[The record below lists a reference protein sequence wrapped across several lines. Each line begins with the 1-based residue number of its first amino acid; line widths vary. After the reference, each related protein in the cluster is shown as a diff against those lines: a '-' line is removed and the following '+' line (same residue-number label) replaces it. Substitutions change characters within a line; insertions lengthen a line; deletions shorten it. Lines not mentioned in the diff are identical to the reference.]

1 MPNLLEESR
10 KAIKNDPALFNLL
23 QAAKHTLGSYIYGNK
38 DPHLAEEVK
47 KEIENE
53 LKQSR

>member
-10 KAIKNDPALFNLL
+10 KAIKNDPALHNLL
-23 QAAKHTLGSYIYGNK
+23 QAAKHAMGSYIYGNS

-47 KEIENE
+47 KEIEDA

>member
-47 KEIENE
+47 TEIENA

>member
-1 MPNLLEESR
+1 MPNLSEQAR
-10 KAIKNDPALFNLL
+10 QAIKNDPALFNLL
-23 QAAKHTLGSYIYGNK
+23 EAAKHTLGSYIYGNK